1 VLLTDRLDK
10 ALRAAEVL
18 RLDTGDQAFEP
29 DETRSDL
36 ERRFLRLCRRHGVPP
51 PEVNVTV
58 GRFEVDLLWR
68 AADLIVELDGFR
80 HHGTRSAF
88 ERDRARDVELR
99 LLGYEVLRFTY
110 RQVRDTPGEV
120 AAALRALLER
130 RGRMG
135 R

>member
-1 VLLTDRLDK
+1 
-10 ALRAAEVL
+10 
-18 RLDTGDQAFEP
+18 
-29 DETRSDL
+29 
-36 ERRFLRLCRRHGVPP
+36 
-51 PEVNVTV
+51 VNVTV

-68 AADLIVELDGFR
+68 AADLVVELDGFR

-110 RQVRDTPGEV
+110 HQVRDAPGEV